1 MKKAVLIV
9 LIMFSVS
16 ICAHAGERD
25 TVVLSVEDVLF
36 YAKRRDLE
44 LKSLSFS
51 RMELVKSKKNLYR
64 SLFPTL
70 STSFSSSGITN
81 VGGADSRSY
90 NINLTLEQVLYKQL
104 SSPAMFKNHAISLEE
119 SNVNIEQRKKA
130 VEQKAINI
138 YLGILL
144 IEEKL
149 KNKREKYLLYNKLLE
164 LMEEGYR
171 MGMKTIL
178 DVMDTERE
186 LLEVELELEELSEE
200 NQILYKDMLNLLGFE
215 RNEYIIILSD
225 DVDKIL
231 SDILGLENAG
241 SVDET
246 YGQMLEFREKI
257 GDLERLYSIAHRSD
271 LDVKKMKLIL
281 AQNRLKQRLL
291 AVQFL
296 ENISLTY
303 GIDFAGE
310 QFFPA
315 NTAHVFGVKVLFDF
329 GVFSSDVSISGSTAG
344 GTRSRSQ
351 SAESEVLESLDPVSG
366 GRVLRIESYITG
378 QEIENARKEMWK
390 RLEIWDIKINSLI
403 KTYRIK
409 LKQKDVFQKN
419 EELFRIKSEIGEI
432 KEVDYMDFLIK
443 KNDLFIEFEEAK
455 YDYIDLIWELENVLN
470 SSVEQITG

>member
-16 ICAHAGERD
+16 ICVHAGERN
-25 TVVLSVEDVLF
+25 TVVLSVDDVLF

-44 LKSLSFS
+44 LRSLSFS
-51 RMELVKSKKNLYR
+51 QMELVKSKKNLYR

-70 STSFSSSGITN
+70 STSFSSSGVTN
-81 VGGADSRSY
+81 VGDADSRSY
-90 NINLTLEQVLYKQL
+90 NFNLTLEQMLYNQL
-104 SSPAMFKNHAISLEE
+104 SSPVMFKNHALSLEE
-119 SNVNIEQRKKA
+119 SNVDIEQRKKA

-138 YLGILL
+138 YIGILL

-149 KNKREKYLLYNKLLE
+149 KNKREKYLLYKKLLE
-164 LMEEGYR
+164 LMEEEYS
-171 MGMKTIL
+171 MGMKTVL

-200 NQILYKDMLNLLGFE
+200 DQILHKDLLNMQGFE
-215 RNEYIIILSD
+215 RNDYIIVLSDNADNILSD
-225 DVDKIL
+225 MLD
-231 SDILGLENAG
+231 LENAG
-241 SVDET
+241 SFEET
-246 YGQMLEFREKI
+246 YGQMLEFRDKI
-257 GDLERLYSIAHRSD
+257 GDLERLYSIALRND

-291 AVQFL
+291 AAQFL

-303 GIDFAGE
+303 GIDFTGE

-315 NTAHVFGVKVLFDF
+315 NTAHVFGVKVLLDF
-329 GVFSSDVSISGSTAG
+329 GVFSSDVSLSGSNAG

-351 SAESEVLESLDPVSG
+351 GAESQVLESLDPVSK
-366 GRVLRIESYITG
+366 GRVLRIESYTTG

-419 EELFRIKSEIGEI
+419 EELFRVKAEIGEI

-443 KNDLFIEFEEAK
+443 KNDLFIEIEEAK
-455 YDYIDLIWELENVLN
+455 YDYIELIWELENVLN
-470 SSVEQITG
+470 SSVDLITG